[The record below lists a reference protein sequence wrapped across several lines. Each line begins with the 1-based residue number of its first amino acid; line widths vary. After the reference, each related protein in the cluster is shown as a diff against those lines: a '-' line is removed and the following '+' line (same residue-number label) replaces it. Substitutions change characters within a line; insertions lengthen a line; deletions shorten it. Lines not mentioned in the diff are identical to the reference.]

1 MDLIDAPVLAVFVKS
16 FLMLLFITA
25 ALSKLRNLDEFHGVV
40 RNFRLMPDALAR
52 TVAYLLPP
60 VEMATAIAI
69 AVPATSQVATALAGA
84 LLLVFG
90 AAMAINVLRGR
101 SQIDC
106 GCFRNG
112 LKQPLSWGVV
122 ARNAALAT
130 AAFAAAAVPFAV
142 PGGAGLVLGVVAGG
156 LAMLIYVSA
165 TMLGGVSAA
174 LRDNPHLA
182 SKG

>member
-1 MDLIDAPVLAVFVKS
+1 MDLIDAPVLAAFVKS
-16 FLMLLFITA
+16 FLMLLFVTA

-52 TVAYLLPP
+52 PVAYLLPP
-60 VEMATAIAI
+60 AELATAIAI

-84 LLLVFG
+84 LLVVFG

-112 LKQPLSWGVV
+112 LK
-122 ARNAALAT
+122 
-130 AAFAAAAVPFAV
+130 
-142 PGGAGLVLGVVAGG
+142 
-156 LAMLIYVSA
+156 
-165 TMLGGVSAA
+165 
-174 LRDNPHLA
+174 
-182 SKG
+182 